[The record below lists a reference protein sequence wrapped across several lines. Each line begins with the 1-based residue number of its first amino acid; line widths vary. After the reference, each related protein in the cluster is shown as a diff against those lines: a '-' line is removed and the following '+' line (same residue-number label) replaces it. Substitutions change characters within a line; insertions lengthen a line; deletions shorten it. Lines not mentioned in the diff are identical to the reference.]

1 MTRKIKS
8 GALAL
13 VLGLTVC
20 FGALAQMPVPA
31 AETASPD
38 DPMLQLQKLNQ
49 FYRYLNGT
57 YVDTVHNDALVEKAI
72 REMLLQLDPHS
83 TYLTAEEMK
92 GVKEVFDGSFSGI
105 GIEFNVLS
113 DTVIVVNVIAGGP
126 SEKVGLLPNDR
137 IVKADG
143 KNIVGTKQ
151 LDVPKILRGPKGTR
165 VDLEVVRHGEKAP
178 LEFSIIRDNIPINTI
193 DAAYKV
199 DPSTGY
205 IRVNRFANN
214 TYKEFL
220 EAYQKLGPLDALI
233 LDLRS
238 NGGGLLD
245 QAIDLSNFFLPAGSL
260 IVSTEGLR
268 VPPGEARA
276 TADGPFTTGKVI
288 VLTNET
294 SASGSEIVAG
304 ALQDW
309 DRALVLG
316 RRTFGK
322 GLVQRQF
329 PLVDGSAIRL
339 TVARYHTPTGRVIQ
353 RPFKNGD
360 LEGYEM
366 DFINRFGKTGYTT
379 RVDSSEMFRT
389 LRSGRTVF
397 GGGGITPDITV
408 EYDTTEY
415 SKYLSN
421 LIRKG
426 MLNEFAVTYMDR
438 NRDRLSKTYPTIEAF
453 SRNFK
458 VDEKVL
464 SELTQ
469 MAEQKG
475 VPFDKE
481 GFDRSAR
488 KIGTQIKAL
497 LAQKLW
503 GFNEYFV
510 IMNAENDEVFAK
522 ALEVLKN
529 WNQYGDSTGTVLP
542 QKP

>member
-199 DPSTGY
+199 DP
-205 IRVNRFANN
+205 
-214 TYKEFL
+214 
-220 EAYQKLGPLDALI
+220 
-233 LDLRS
+233 RS
-238 NGGGLLD
+238 LPKTRPARCADPRPAQQRRRPARPGDRPEQL
-245 QAIDLSNFFLPAGSL
+245 LPARR
-260 IVSTEGLR
+260 E
-268 VPPGEARA
+268 P
-276 TADGPFTTGKVI
+276 
-288 VLTNET
+288 
-294 SASGSEIVAG
+294 
-304 ALQDW
+304 
-309 DRALVLG
+309 DR
-316 RRTFGK
+316 F
-322 GLVQRQF
+322 
-329 PLVDGSAIRL
+329 
-339 TVARYHTPTGRVIQ
+339 
-353 RPFKNGD
+353 
-360 LEGYEM
+360 
-366 DFINRFGKTGYTT
+366 
-379 RVDSSEMFRT
+379 
-389 LRSGRTVF
+389 
-397 GGGGITPDITV
+397 
-408 EYDTTEY
+408 
-415 SKYLSN
+415 
-421 LIRKG
+421 
-426 MLNEFAVTYMDR
+426 DR
-438 NRDRLSKTYPTIEAF
+438 
-453 SRNFK
+453 
-458 VDEKVL
+458 
-464 SELTQ
+464 
-469 MAEQKG
+469 
-475 VPFDKE
+475 
-481 GFDRSAR
+481 RSAR
-488 KIGTQIKAL
+488 AARRGESHGRRSVHHGKSDRADERDIGIGQRNRGRRIARLGPGIGSRTPHFRQRARTAPVPAGGRFRDPADCRTLPYAYGPSHSTAL
-497 LAQKLW
+497 
-503 GFNEYFV
+503 
-510 IMNAENDEVFAK
+510 
-522 ALEVLKN
+522 
-529 WNQYGDSTGTVLP
+529 
-542 QKP
+542 

>member
-233 LDLRS
+233 LDLRT
-238 NGGGLLD
+238 
-245 QAIDLSNFFLPAGSL
+245 AAAC
-260 IVSTEGLR
+260 ST
-268 VPPGEARA
+268 
-276 TADGPFTTGKVI
+276 
-288 VLTNET
+288 
-294 SASGSEIVAG
+294 
-304 ALQDW
+304 
-309 DRALVLG
+309 
-316 RRTFGK
+316 RR
-322 GLVQRQF
+322 
-329 PLVDGSAIRL
+329 
-339 TVARYHTPTGRVIQ
+339 
-353 RPFKNGD
+353 
-360 LEGYEM
+360 
-366 DFINRFGKTGYTT
+366 
-379 RVDSSEMFRT
+379 
-389 LRSGRTVF
+389 
-397 GGGGITPDITV
+397 
-408 EYDTTEY
+408 
-415 SKYLSN
+415 
-421 LIRKG
+421 
-426 MLNEFAVTYMDR
+426 
-438 NRDRLSKTYPTIEAF
+438 
-453 SRNFK
+453 
-458 VDEKVL
+458 
-464 SELTQ
+464 
-469 MAEQKG
+469 
-475 VPFDKE
+475 
-481 GFDRSAR
+481 
-488 KIGTQIKAL
+488 
-497 LAQKLW
+497 
-503 GFNEYFV
+503 
-510 IMNAENDEVFAK
+510 
-522 ALEVLKN
+522 
-529 WNQYGDSTGTVLP
+529 ST
-542 QKP
+542 

>member
-199 DPSTGY
+199 DPSQSLCEQHLQG
-205 IRVNRFANN
+205 V
-214 TYKEFL
+214 
-220 EAYQKLGPLDALI
+220 P
-233 LDLRS
+233 RS
-238 NGGGLLD
+238 LPKTRPARCADPRPAQQRRRPARPGDRPEQL
-245 QAIDLSNFFLPAGSL
+245 LPARR
-260 IVSTEGLR
+260 E
-268 VPPGEARA
+268 P
-276 TADGPFTTGKVI
+276 
-288 VLTNET
+288 
-294 SASGSEIVAG
+294 
-304 ALQDW
+304 
-309 DRALVLG
+309 DR
-316 RRTFGK
+316 F
-322 GLVQRQF
+322 
-329 PLVDGSAIRL
+329 
-339 TVARYHTPTGRVIQ
+339 
-353 RPFKNGD
+353 
-360 LEGYEM
+360 
-366 DFINRFGKTGYTT
+366 
-379 RVDSSEMFRT
+379 
-389 LRSGRTVF
+389 
-397 GGGGITPDITV
+397 
-408 EYDTTEY
+408 
-415 SKYLSN
+415 
-421 LIRKG
+421 
-426 MLNEFAVTYMDR
+426 DR
-438 NRDRLSKTYPTIEAF
+438 
-453 SRNFK
+453 
-458 VDEKVL
+458 
-464 SELTQ
+464 
-469 MAEQKG
+469 
-475 VPFDKE
+475 
-481 GFDRSAR
+481 RSAR
-488 KIGTQIKAL
+488 AARRGESHGRRSVHHGKSDRADERDIGIGQRNRGRRIARLGPGIGSRTPHFRQRARTAPVPAGGRFRDPADCRTLPYAYGPSHSTAL
-497 LAQKLW
+497 
-503 GFNEYFV
+503 
-510 IMNAENDEVFAK
+510 
-522 ALEVLKN
+522 
-529 WNQYGDSTGTVLP
+529 
-542 QKP
+542 

>member
-353 RPFKNGD
+353 RGP
-360 LEGYEM
+360 
-366 DFINRFGKTGYTT
+366 R
-379 RVDSSEMFRT
+379 
-389 LRSGRTVF
+389 
-397 GGGGITPDITV
+397 
-408 EYDTTEY
+408 
-415 SKYLSN
+415 
-421 LIRKG
+421 
-426 MLNEFAVTYMDR
+426 
-438 NRDRLSKTYPTIEAF
+438 
-453 SRNFK
+453 
-458 VDEKVL
+458 
-464 SELTQ
+464 
-469 MAEQKG
+469 G
-475 VPFDKE
+475 V
-481 GFDRSAR
+481 
-488 KIGTQIKAL
+488 
-497 LAQKLW
+497 
-503 GFNEYFV
+503 
-510 IMNAENDEVFAK
+510 
-522 ALEVLKN
+522 
-529 WNQYGDSTGTVLP
+529 
-542 QKP
+542 

>member
-245 QAIDLSNFFLPAGSL
+245 HAVVPHGAE
-260 IVSTEGLR
+260 EGR
-268 VPPGEARA
+268 
-276 TADGPFTTGKVI
+276 TAVRRGCGI
-288 VLTNET
+288 HLL
-294 SASGSEIVAG
+294 GIRGAG
-304 ALQDW
+304 A
-309 DRALVLG
+309 
-316 RRTFGK
+316 
-322 GLVQRQF
+322 
-329 PLVDGSAIRL
+329 
-339 TVARYHTPTGRVIQ
+339 
-353 RPFKNGD
+353 
-360 LEGYEM
+360 
-366 DFINRFGKTGYTT
+366 
-379 RVDSSEMFRT
+379 
-389 LRSGRTVF
+389 
-397 GGGGITPDITV
+397 
-408 EYDTTEY
+408 
-415 SKYLSN
+415 
-421 LIRKG
+421 
-426 MLNEFAVTYMDR
+426 
-438 NRDRLSKTYPTIEAF
+438 
-453 SRNFK
+453 
-458 VDEKVL
+458 
-464 SELTQ
+464 
-469 MAEQKG
+469 
-475 VPFDKE
+475 
-481 GFDRSAR
+481 
-488 KIGTQIKAL
+488 
-497 LAQKLW
+497 
-503 GFNEYFV
+503 
-510 IMNAENDEVFAK
+510 
-522 ALEVLKN
+522 
-529 WNQYGDSTGTVLP
+529 
-542 QKP
+542 

>member
-31 AETASPD
+31 AETASPN

-238 NGGGLLD
+238 NGGPGDRPEQLL
-245 QAIDLSNFFLPAGSL
+245 P
-260 IVSTEGLR
+260 VRRE
-268 VPPGEARA
+268 P
-276 TADGPFTTGKVI
+276 
-288 VLTNET
+288 
-294 SASGSEIVAG
+294 
-304 ALQDW
+304 
-309 DRALVLG
+309 DR
-316 RRTFGK
+316 F
-322 GLVQRQF
+322 
-329 PLVDGSAIRL
+329 
-339 TVARYHTPTGRVIQ
+339 
-353 RPFKNGD
+353 
-360 LEGYEM
+360 
-366 DFINRFGKTGYTT
+366 
-379 RVDSSEMFRT
+379 
-389 LRSGRTVF
+389 
-397 GGGGITPDITV
+397 
-408 EYDTTEY
+408 
-415 SKYLSN
+415 
-421 LIRKG
+421 
-426 MLNEFAVTYMDR
+426 DR
-438 NRDRLSKTYPTIEAF
+438 
-453 SRNFK
+453 
-458 VDEKVL
+458 
-464 SELTQ
+464 
-469 MAEQKG
+469 
-475 VPFDKE
+475 
-481 GFDRSAR
+481 RSAR
-488 KIGTQIKAL
+488 AARRGESHGRRSVYHGKSDRADERDIGIGQRNRGRRIARLGPGIGSRTPPFRQRARTAPVPAGGRFRDPADCRTLPYAYGPSHSTAL
-497 LAQKLW
+497 
-503 GFNEYFV
+503 
-510 IMNAENDEVFAK
+510 
-522 ALEVLKN
+522 
-529 WNQYGDSTGTVLP
+529 
-542 QKP
+542 